1 MKLTTKN
8 KINILFWLLLIGLSI
23 FFSIIKSEI
32 SSWIHTLVYILIAIL
47 NISNLRVVS
56 LVNDDLIIKRLFS
69 NEKKYDL
76 NTITHWN
83 EIDYSLL
90 GIKTYRKIIIQIAND
105 KKIYIFQ
112 NDSIYFEK
120 ISDYLN
126 DNWSRKF
133 DNIK

>member
-90 GIKTYRKIIIQIAND
+90 GIKTYRKIIIQTAND